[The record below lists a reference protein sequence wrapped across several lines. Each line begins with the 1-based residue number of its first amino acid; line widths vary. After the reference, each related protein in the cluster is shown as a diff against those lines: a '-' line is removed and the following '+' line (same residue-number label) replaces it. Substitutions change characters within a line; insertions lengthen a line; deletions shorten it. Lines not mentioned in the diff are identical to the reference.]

1 MGTAAFAAI
10 AARLIL
16 RYAAGFFV
24 AKGLLAP
31 DVGPEL
37 ANDVDLQAMI
47 EVGIGLILTAA
58 AEVWFYVA
66 KRMGWAT

>member
-10 AARLIL
+10 AARLAL

-47 EVGIGLILTAA
+47 EVGIGLALTAA
-58 AEVWFYVA
+58 AEAWYGLARRF
-66 KRMGWAT
+66 GWAK